1 MWRVFLP
8 VPRTDPSHYEPG
20 VPAGLRV
27 FVATRIESTDYVAGV
42 PARVGKGEMAMK
54 PVPEVLVGAYTAT

>member
-1 MWRVFLP
+1 MSLVFLP
-8 VPRTDPSHYEPG
+8 V
-20 VPAGLRV
+20 LRV